1 MLELSITTN
10 IPEKVGKLALLT
22 DLQFRY
28 AVAQAMTDSAKAGQK
43 AITDSMSR
51 YIDRPTPFTQRSTYV
66 SFANPNRLRA
76 EVGFKGAF
84 PTSSGTGYFA
94 GGGARGG
101 SGTPA
106 GKYLSAMAR
115 GGDREPKRG
124 ERMLRARGLIRGSQ
138 YIVPNRKGGWPGDPY
153 GNVPRG
159 TYTLMYSQ
167 LKAFSESGFGAN
179 DNGSAR
185 SRSKRE
191 TVGGFFMSRSG
202 RAILYRPPGGDSR
215 DVETAFM
222 VLDDAPNHER
232 RFPIVRILN
241 EEVQREYPRLIKS
254 SLEAELRRAGFG

>member
-66 SFANPNRLRA
+66 SFANPNRMRA
-76 EVGFKGAF
+76 EVGFKQ
-84 PTSSGTGYFA
+84 FA
-94 GGGARGG
+94 TK
-101 SGTPA
+101 GTPA

-115 GGDREPKRG
+115 GGDRSHKRS
-124 ERMLRARGLIRGSQ
+124 ETILRNAGAIGRSQ
-138 YIVPNRKGGWPGDPY
+138 YIVPRREWQGDPY

-159 TYTLMYSQ
+159 TMTMVLSQ
-167 LKAFSESGFGAN
+167 LRAFNTAGATLN
-179 DNGSAR
+179 ASNSAR
-185 SRSKRE
+185 SRRKRE
-191 TVGGFFMSRSG
+191 TAGQFFMSRSG

-241 EEVQREYPRLIKS
+241 EEVDRTYPRLIET
-254 SLEAELRRAGFG
+254 SLRKELARAGFG

>member
-66 SFANPNRLRA
+66 SFANPNKLRA
-76 EVGFKGAF
+76 EVGFKQ
-84 PTSSGTGYFA
+84 FA
-94 GGGARGG
+94 TK
-101 SGTPA
+101 GTPA

-115 GGDREPKRG
+115 GGDRSHKRS
-124 ERMLRARGLIRGSQ
+124 ETILRNAGAIGRSQ
-138 YIVPNRKGGWPGDPY
+138 YIVPRREWQGDPY

-159 TYTLMYSQ
+159 TMTMVLSQ
-167 LKAFSESGFGAN
+167 LKAYQGSLSYMNASN
-179 DNGSAR
+179 SAR
-185 SRSKRE
+185 SQRKRAQA
-191 TVGGFFMSRSG
+191 GQFFMSRSG

-232 RFPIVRILN
+232 RFPIVRLLN
-241 EEVQREYPRLIKS
+241 EEIDRTYPRLIRS

>member
-10 IPEKVGKLALLT
+10 IPEKLGKLALLT

-66 SFANPNRLRA
+66 SFANPNRLSA

-84 PTSSGTGYFA
+84 PTSKGTGFFV

-106 GKYLSAMAR
+106 GRYLSAMSR

-124 ERMLRARGLIRGSQ
+124 ERMLRSRGLIKGSQ
-138 YIVPNRKGGWPGDPY
+138 YIVPRRDWQTDPY
-153 GNVPRG
+153 GNVHRG

-167 LKAFSESGFGAN
+167 LKAFGQSGFGAN
-179 DNGSAR
+179 ASNSAR
-185 SRSKRE
+185 SRRKRE
-191 TVGGFFMSRSG
+191 TAGQFFMSRSG

-241 EEVQREYPRLIKS
+241 EEVSREYPRLIKS

>member
-28 AVAQAMTDSAKAGQK
+28 AVAQAMTDSAKAGQQ

-66 SFANPNRLRA
+66 SFANPNRMRA
-76 EVGFKGAF
+76 EVGFKQ
-84 PTSSGTGYFA
+84 FA
-94 GGGARGG
+94 AK
-101 SGTPA
+101 GTPA

-115 GGDREPKRG
+115 GGDRSHKRS
-124 ERMLRARGLIRGSQ
+124 ESVLRGAGAIGRGQ
-138 YIVPNRKGGWPGDPY
+138 YIVPRREWQGDPY

-159 TYTLMYSQ
+159 TMSMVLSQ
-167 LKAFSESGFGAN
+167 LKAYQGSLSYMNAS
-179 DNGSAR
+179 GSAR
-185 SRSKRE
+185 SQRKRAQA
-191 TVGGFFMSRSG
+191 GQFFMSRSG
-202 RAILYRPPGGDSR
+202 RAILYRPPGGGSR

-241 EEVQREYPRLIKS
+241 EEVERSYPRLIRS
-254 SLEAELRRAGFG
+254 SLERELRRAGFG

>member
-66 SFANPNRLRA
+66 SFANPNRMRA
-76 EVGFKGAF
+76 EVGFKQ
-84 PTSSGTGYFA
+84 FA
-94 GGGARGG
+94 TK
-101 SGTPA
+101 GTPA

-115 GGDREPKRG
+115 GGDRSHKRS
-124 ERMLRARGLIRGSQ
+124 ETILRNAGAIGRGQ
-138 YIVPNRKGGWPGDPY
+138 YIVPRREWQGDPY

-159 TYTLMYSQ
+159 TMSMVLSQ
-167 LKAFSESGFGAN
+167 LKAYQGSLSYMNAS
-179 DNGSAR
+179 GSAR
-185 SRSKRE
+185 SRRKRAQA
-191 TVGGFFMSRSG
+191 GQFFMSRSG

-232 RFPIVRILN
+232 RFPIVRLLN
-241 EEVQREYPRLIKS
+241 EEIDRTYPRLIRS
-254 SLEAELRRAGFG
+254 SLEAELQRAGFG

>member
-1 MLELSITTN
+1 MLDLKITTN

-66 SFANPNRLRA
+66 SFANPNKLRA
-76 EVGFKGAF
+76 EVGFKQ
-84 PTSSGTGYFA
+84 FA
-94 GGGARGG
+94 TK
-101 SGTPA
+101 GTPA

-115 GGDREPKRG
+115 GGDRSHKRS
-124 ERMLRARGLIRGSQ
+124 ESVLRGAGAIGRGQ
-138 YIVPNRKGGWPGDPY
+138 YIVPRREWQGDPY

-159 TYTLMYSQ
+159 TMTMVLSQ
-167 LKAFSESGFGAN
+167 LKAFNTAGATLN
-179 DNGSAR
+179 ASNSVR
-185 SRSKRE
+185 SRRKRE
-191 TVGGFFMSRSG
+191 TAGQFFMSRSG

-222 VLDDAPNHER
+222 VLDDAPNHEK
-232 RFPIVRILN
+232 RFPIVRLLN
-241 EEVQREYPRLIKS
+241 EEIARSYPRHIRS
-254 SLEAELRRAGFG
+254 SLERELRRAGFG

>member
-22 DLQFRY
+22 DFQFRY

-66 SFANPNRLRA
+66 SFANPNRMRA
-76 EVGFKGAF
+76 EVGFKQ
-84 PTSSGTGYFA
+84 FA
-94 GGGARGG
+94 TK
-101 SGTPA
+101 GTPA

-115 GGDREPKRG
+115 GGDRSHKRS
-124 ERMLRARGLIRGSQ
+124 ESVLRGAGAIGRGQ
-138 YIVPNRKGGWPGDPY
+138 YIVPRREWQGDPY

-159 TYTLMYSQ
+159 TMSMVLSQ
-167 LKAFSESGFGAN
+167 LKAFGGSLSYMNASN
-179 DNGSAR
+179 SAR
-185 SRSKRE
+185 SRRKRE
-191 TVGGFFMSRSG
+191 TAGQFFMSRSG
-202 RAILYRPPGGDSR
+202 RAILYRAPGGGSR

-232 RFPIVRILN
+232 RFPIVRLLN
-241 EEVQREYPRLIKS
+241 EEIDRTYPRLIRS
-254 SLEAELRRAGFG
+254 SLQSELRRAGFG

>member
-1 MLELSITTN
+1 MLDLKITTN

-66 SFANPNRLRA
+66 SFANPTRMRA
-76 EVGFKGAF
+76 EVGFKQ
-84 PTSSGTGYFA
+84 FA
-94 GGGARGG
+94 TK
-101 SGTPA
+101 GTPA

-115 GGDREPKRG
+115 GGDRSHKRS
-124 ERMLRARGLIRGSQ
+124 ESVLRNAGAIGRSQ
-138 YIVPNRKGGWPGDPY
+138 YIVPRREWQGDPY

-159 TYTLMYSQ
+159 TMTMVLSQ
-167 LKAFSESGFGAN
+167 LKAFNTAGATLN
-179 DNGSAR
+179 ASNSAR
-185 SRSKRE
+185 SRRKRE
-191 TVGGFFMSRSG
+191 TAGQFFMSRSG

-222 VLDDAPNHER
+222 VLDDAPNHEK
-232 RFPIVRILN
+232 RFPIVRLLN
-241 EEVQREYPRLIKS
+241 EEIARSYPRHIRS
-254 SLEAELRRAGFG
+254 SLERELRRAGFG

>member
-10 IPEKVGKLALLT
+10 IPEKIGRLALLT

-28 AVAQAMTDSAKAGQK
+28 AVAQAMTDSARAGQK

-66 SFANPNRLRA
+66 SFANPNRLSA
-76 EVGFKGAF
+76 EVGFKQ
-84 PTSSGTGYFA
+84 FA
-94 GGGARGG
+94 AK
-101 SGTPA
+101 GTPA

-115 GGDREPKRG
+115 GGDRSHKRS
-124 ERMLRARGLIRGSQ
+124 ESVLRGAGAIGRGQ
-138 YIVPNRKGGWPGDPY
+138 YIVPRREWQGDPY

-159 TYTLMYSQ
+159 TMSMVLSR
-167 LKAFSESGFGAN
+167 LKAYQGSLSYMNAS
-179 DNGSAR
+179 GSAR
-185 SRSKRE
+185 SQRKRAQA
-191 TVGGFFMSRSG
+191 GQFFMSRSG

-215 DVETAFM
+215 EVEVAFM

-241 EEVQREYPRLIKS
+241 EEIDRTYPQLIRS
-254 SLEAELRRAGFG
+254 SLERELKRAGFG

>member
-66 SFANPNRLRA
+66 SFANPNRMRA
-76 EVGFKGAF
+76 EVGFKQ
-84 PTSSGTGYFA
+84 FA
-94 GGGARGG
+94 TK
-101 SGTPA
+101 GTPA

-115 GGDREPKRG
+115 GGDRSHKRS
-124 ERMLRARGLIRGSQ
+124 ESVLRGAGAIGRGQ
-138 YIVPNRKGGWPGDPY
+138 YIVPRREWQGDPY

-159 TYTLMYSQ
+159 TMTMVLSQ
-167 LKAFSESGFGAN
+167 LRAFNTAGATLN
-179 DNGSAR
+179 ASNSAR
-185 SRSKRE
+185 SRRKRE
-191 TVGGFFMSRSG
+191 TAGQFFMSRSG

-232 RFPIVRILN
+232 RFPIVRLLN
-241 EEVQREYPRLIKS
+241 EEIDRTYPRLIRS

>member
-1 MLELSITTN
+1 MLDLKITTN

-66 SFANPNRLRA
+66 SFANPNKLRA
-76 EVGFKGAF
+76 EVGFKQ
-84 PTSSGTGYFA
+84 FA
-94 GGGARGG
+94 TK
-101 SGTPA
+101 GTPA

-115 GGDREPKRG
+115 GGDRSQKRS
-124 ERMLRARGLIRGSQ
+124 ETILRNAGAIGRSQ
-138 YIVPNRKGGWPGDPY
+138 YIVPRREWQGDPY

-159 TYTLMYSQ
+159 TMTMVLSQ
-167 LKAFSESGFGAN
+167 LKAFNTAGATLN
-179 DNGSAR
+179 ASNSAR
-185 SRSKRE
+185 SRRKRE
-191 TVGGFFMSRSG
+191 TAGQFFMSRSG

-222 VLDDAPNHER
+222 VLDDAPNHEK
-232 RFPIVRILN
+232 RFPIVRLLN
-241 EEVQREYPRLIKS
+241 EEIARSYPRHIRS
-254 SLEAELRRAGFG
+254 SLERELRRAGFG